1 MFSFLVLFVSF
12 VAFQAEIL
20 KGFRPTIGHVLT
32 LLQDAVAIFCHE
44 YAGMILQLCSHIVH
58 VVLNVLVSYIFI
70 IASLF
75 AFAQI
80 VSFLMFGFYYAATS
94 GVINLPPS
102 KRLYSYVFRHDNRY
116 YNRLSPCDV
125 KRLVKVYNYPK
136 DIGVRVESFGVRI
149 AFGGKGGS
157 NNISSLSASLARTM
171 AGLAMLMQVLLTHPR
186 RIFLIC
192 VLICWTRQKYALS
205 NISNFVGHVFRKR

>member
-58 VVLNVLVSYIFI
+58 VVLNVVVSYIFI

-75 AFAQI
+75 VFAQI

-102 KRLYSYVFRHDNRY
+102 KKLYSYAFRHDNRY
-116 YNRLSPCDV
+116 YRHGLTCDV

-157 NNISSLSASLARTM
+157 NNISSLAASLARTM
-171 AGLAMLMQVLLTHPR
+171 AGLAMLMQVLLTHTHTLPP
-186 RIFLIC
+186 
-192 VLICWTRQKYALS
+192 LS
-205 NISNFVGHVFRKR
+205 

>member
-1 MFSFLVLFVSF
+1 MFLFLVL
-12 VAFQAEIL
+12 
-20 KGFRPTIGHVLT
+20 
-32 LLQDAVAIFCHE
+32 
-44 YAGMILQLCSHIVH
+44 
-58 VVLNVLVSYIFI
+58 NVGISYIFI

-116 YNRLSPCDV
+116 YKSCDV

-157 NNISSLSASLARTM
+157 NNISSLDASLARTM
-171 AGLAMLMQVLLTHPR
+171 AGLAMLMQVLLTHPC
-186 RIFLIC
+186 RIFLNC
-192 VLICWTRQKYALS
+192 VLICWTRQKSALS
-205 NISNFVGHVFRKR
+205 NIFNFVGHVFRKR

>member
-58 VVLNVLVSYIFI
+58 VVLNVVISYIFI
-70 IASLF
+70 IATLF
-75 AFAQI
+75 VFAQI

-116 YNRLSPCDV
+116 YKSCDV

-157 NNISSLSASLARTM
+157 SNISSLDASLARTM
-171 AGLAMLMQVLLTHPR
+171 AGLAMLMQVLLTHPC

-192 VLICWTRQKYALS
+192 VLICWTRQKSALS
-205 NISNFVGHVFRKR
+205 NIFFFFFFFPPRTLLE